1 MIHNICDY
9 SWPLNDH
16 VHQDWATTFATVTMP
31 AENDNSNVLSTIG
44 DRPHTAD
51 NSVSLP
57 LKYLYHVIKC
67 VTEFATSSLS
77 ICRLVDKVL
86 SGRRPIRFLLVR
98 YRHLALVGNTV
109 CHLALE
115 KTFLKT
121 AYYARFQGKGA
132 FCAILFCVVAFVGVV
147 LFFLLLLSFSPLTTR
162 IQAQRLF
169 VGSMFPGGFHA
180 WNLLWRWIRCLTVKY
195 APSSLSF
202 MPVKLKN
209 VLTGNES
216 NKERGAVHV
225 DC

>member
-109 CHLALE
+109 CPLALE

-147 LFFLLLLSFSPLTTR
+147 LFFF
-162 IQAQRLF
+162 F
-169 VGSMFPGGFHA
+169 YYHF
-180 WNLLWRWIRCLTVKY
+180 LLWRLAYKRRGCLWV
-195 APSSLSF
+195 PCFREVS
-202 MPVKLKN
+202 MPETCCEGEFV
-209 VLTGNES
+209 VSRS
-216 NKERGAVHV
+216 NMLLPL
-225 DC
+225 